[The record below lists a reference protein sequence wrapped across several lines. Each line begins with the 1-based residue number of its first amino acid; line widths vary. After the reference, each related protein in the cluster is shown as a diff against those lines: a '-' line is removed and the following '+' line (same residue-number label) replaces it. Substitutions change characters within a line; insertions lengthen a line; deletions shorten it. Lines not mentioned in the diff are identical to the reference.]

1 MFKQVW
7 QFQKKIKKEDAFTRL
22 NMAKINQNWH
32 QIMRKIKVKE
42 MKDEVEHLKQ
52 LIERLVETKNRRIEN
67 LVIELEEAEEQ
78 YMHNFNSHSTHLDN
92 IIGKY

>member
-1 MFKQVW
+1 
-7 QFQKKIKKEDAFTRL
+7 
-22 NMAKINQNWH
+22 
-32 QIMRKIKVKE
+32 MRKIKVKE

-52 LIERLVETKNRRIEN
+52 LVERLVETKNRRIEN